1 MSDSDSKLDDVPT
14 LADEALPATEEVRAV
29 EGLSPLAEALAAEES
44 LDAGEEALASEEV
57 PLVAEEPTAAEEPPV
72 VPDPEPLKPLPSHRV
87 DFVPEDFDLEALRA
101 AAPDLHLALS
111 VREEPFARFDELRL
125 SPAEVNALLGLGV
138 RLVLMPHLPL
148 PADILI
154 ADMHAHEHAD
164 PHEAVLLKVPEDSHP
179 ELIERVAAENANREL
194 VAASNREQARIAAE
208 NQAREEAKRAAEK
221 KN

>member
-1 MSDSDSKLDDVPT
+1 M
-14 LADEALPATEEVRAV
+14 
-29 EGLSPLAEALAAEES
+29 
-44 LDAGEEALASEEV
+44 
-57 PLVAEEPTAAEEPPV
+57 
-72 VPDPEPLKPLPSHRV
+72 
-87 DFVPEDFDLEALRA
+87 
-101 AAPDLHLALS
+101 
-111 VREEPFARFDELRL
+111 
-125 SPAEVNALLGLGV
+125 NALLGLGV